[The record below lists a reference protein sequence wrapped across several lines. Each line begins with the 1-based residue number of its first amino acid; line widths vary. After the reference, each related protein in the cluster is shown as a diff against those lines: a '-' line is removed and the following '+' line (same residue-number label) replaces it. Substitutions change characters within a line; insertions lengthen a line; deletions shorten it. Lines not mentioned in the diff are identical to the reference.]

1 MKSTST
7 IIAQKGY
14 GSNRQFDIRFINAK
28 FHRWIPTTVDIF
40 EKMPRGDDALF
51 LYTGG
56 QGAVYTF
63 PDGSTMT
70 AGI

>member
-40 EKMPRGDDALF
+40 EKMPRGDDAFF

-56 QGAVYTF
+56 Q
-63 PDGSTMT
+63 
-70 AGI
+70 